1 MRSSLNDRV
10 QHVIDDLVASGVEL
24 GLQVAAYVNGQRVV
38 DCWAGVANEASG
50 RLVDGDTLFTSW
62 STTKGFVATCVH
74 ILAERGRIAYDTPIA
89 HYWPEFAAAG
99 KEAVTVRQALSHT
112 AGVPQMPLGVTP
124 EIMADWDAMVAAIAG
139 HELLWEPGTKFG
151 YHALTFGWILG
162 ELVRRV
168 DGRPIA
174 QFARE
179 ELCAPLGI
187 DDFFL
192 GIEDHEQPRV
202 APLQSAL
209 PPPPEDMPA
218 IAHRIAP
225 PEVVTA
231 EVFNRPDVRR
241 AVIPGAGGIMT
252 ARAVARHY
260 AMLAGGGMLDGVRLL
275 SPERVEEIRA
285 PQTEHLLDLFGA
297 KDVMGL
303 GYKLGGSAAD
313 GRAPAMGE
321 PGTFGHAGHGGS
333 LGFADPARGLAFGL
347 TKNRLRAWDDPTQ
360 STAYRVAE
368 AIRHWIDNGQPVQ

>member
-1 MRSSLNDRV
+1 MQSGLNDIV
-10 QHVIDDLVASGVEL
+10 QIVLDELVSSGVEL
-24 GLQVAAYVNGQRVV
+24 GLQVAAFVNGELVV
-38 DCWAGVANEASG
+38 DCWAGVADEATG

-74 ILAERGRIAYDTPIA
+74 LLAERGRIAYDTPIA

-112 AGVPQMPLGVTP
+112 AGVPQMPDGVTP
-124 EIMADWDAMVAAIAG
+124 EMLTNWDAMVAAIAG

-151 YHALTFGWILG
+151 YHAFTFGWILG
-162 ELVRRV
+162 ELVQRV

-192 GIEDHEQPRV
+192 GISDSEEPRV
-202 APLQSAL
+202 APLESAL
-209 PPPPEDMPA
+209 PPSPEDLPE
-218 IAHRIAP
+218 IERQIAP
-225 PEVVTA
+225 PEVTTA

-260 AMLAGGGMLDGVRLL
+260 AMLAGGGMLHGVWLL
-275 SPERVEEIRA
+275 SPERVDEIRT

-303 GYKLGGSAAD
+303 GYKLGGNAAE

-368 AIRHWIDNGQPVQ
+368 AIRRRLDGGS